1 MYGRTSQGTE
11 DSVIRRI
18 KYAISMPR
26 NYGQNK
32 DTHSKHLMIR
42 GFHGNTAYAKQTQ
55 DYVTCTLPVLF
66 LIKVLRKVNC
76 LPKYPVQLSVQ

>member
-18 KYAISMPR
+18 KYAINMPH

-32 DTHSKHLMIR
+32 DTHKHLMIR
-42 GFHGNTAYAKQTQ
+42 FFHGNTGYVKQTQ
-55 DYVTCTLPVLF
+55 DYVTCSTLPVLF
-66 LIKVLRKVNC
+66 LIKVLRKVDC